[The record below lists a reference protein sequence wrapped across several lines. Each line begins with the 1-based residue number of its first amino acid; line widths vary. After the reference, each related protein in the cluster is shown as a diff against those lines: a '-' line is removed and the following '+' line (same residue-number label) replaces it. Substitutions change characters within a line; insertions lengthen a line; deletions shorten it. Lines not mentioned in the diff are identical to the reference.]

1 MQVKLRDVEGPD
13 ISVNSRHFGGG
24 GGGGGG
30 GAEIESLTVLVG
42 QFKEGLVKG
51 QEEEDLRLEDV
62 EIGRE
67 LKVVVVRRRWPR

>member
-24 GGGGGG
+24 EG

-42 QFKEGLVKG
+42 
-51 QEEEDLRLEDV
+51 
-62 EIGRE
+62 
-67 LKVVVVRRRWPR
+67 

>member
-13 ISVNSRHFGGG
+13 ISVNSRHF
-24 GGGGGG
+24 GGGGG